1 MIVGVGVDLVDAR
14 RIAESID
21 RFGAKFLDRIF
32 TADEQAHAQK
42 AAKPHLSYAK
52 RFAAKEAVAKAF
64 GTGVRGFLFVDIE
77 VFSDA
82 LGKPHVVLHAG
93 AAEVLRSKLSS
104 GHTAHI
110 HLSLSDDE
118 PYATAYAVIESL

>member
-1 MIVGVGVDLVDAR
+1 MILGVGVDLVDGR

-32 TADEQAHAQK
+32 TEDEQAHAVR

-52 RFAAKEAVAKAF
+52 RFAAKEAVAKAL
-64 GTGVRGFLFVDIE
+64 GTGVRGFLFIDIE

-93 AAEVLRSKLSS
+93 AAEVLRGRLPEGK
-104 GHTAHI
+104 TAHI
-110 HLSLSDDE
+110 HLSLSDED
-118 PYATAYAVIESL
+118 PYATAFATIEIV

>member
-1 MIVGVGVDLVDAR
+1 MILGVGVDLVDGR

-32 TADEQAHAQK
+32 TKDEQAHAVR

-52 RFAAKEAVAKAF
+52 RFAAKEAVAKAL
-64 GTGVRGFLFVDIE
+64 GTGVRGFLFIDIE

-93 AAEVLRSKLSS
+93 AAEVLRGRLPEGK
-104 GHTAHI
+104 TAHI
-110 HLSLSDDE
+110 HLSLSDED
-118 PYATAYAVIESL
+118 PYATASATIEIV